1 MKSKLY
7 LETTVPI
14 MKDTVVAEIHRH
26 REEHARRFNY
36 DLLAMGE
43 DLQSR
48 QWESGH
54 KIVGWDAKRK
64 RMVEMK
70 RPKRYRTKSQAARR

>member
-1 MKSKLY
+1 
-7 LETTVPI
+7 
-14 MKDTVVAEIHRH
+14 MKDTIVEEIHRH

-36 DLLAMGE
+36 DLRAMGE
-43 DLQSR
+43 DLQRR

-64 RMVEMK
+64 RMVEVK
-70 RPKRYRTKSQAARR
+70 RPNTARGNALAAHK

>member
-1 MKSKLY
+1 
-7 LETTVPI
+7 
-14 MKDTVVAEIHRH
+14 MKDAIVEEIHRF
-26 REEHARRFNY
+26 RAEHAKRFNY
-36 DLLAMGE
+36 DIRAMAE
-43 DLQSR
+43 DLQRR

-70 RPKRYRTKSQAARR
+70 RPKNLPAKIPAARK

>member
-1 MKSKLY
+1 
-7 LETTVPI
+7 
-14 MKDTVVAEIHRH
+14 MKDTIVEEIHRH

-36 DLLAMGE
+36 DLCAMGE
-43 DLQSR
+43 DLQRR

-64 RMVEMK
+64 RMVEVK
-70 RPKRYRTKSQAARR
+70 RPNTARGNALAAHK

>member
-1 MKSKLY
+1 
-7 LETTVPI
+7 
-14 MKDTVVAEIHRH
+14 MKDPIVEEIHRF
-26 REEHARRFNY
+26 REEYARRFNY
-36 DLLAMGE
+36 DVRAMCE
-43 DLQSR
+43 DLQRR

-70 RPKRYRTKSQAARR
+70 RPKNIPAKTLAAK

>member
-1 MKSKLY
+1 
-7 LETTVPI
+7 
-14 MKDTVVAEIHRH
+14 MKDLIVEEIHRF
-26 REEHARRFNY
+26 RAAHAKRFNY
-36 DLLAMGE
+36 DIRAMAE
-43 DLQSR
+43 DLRRR

-70 RPKRYRTKSQAARR
+70 RPKNLPAKTLAAK

>member
-1 MKSKLY
+1 
-7 LETTVPI
+7 
-14 MKDTVVAEIHRH
+14 MKDLIVEEIHRF
-26 REEHARRFNY
+26 RAAHAKRFNY
-36 DLLAMGE
+36 DIRAMAE
-43 DLQSR
+43 DLRRR

-70 RPKRYRTKSQAARR
+70 RPKNLPAKTLVAK